1 MGRLVGPRGFVSFV
15 TDLSERWGGIL
26 LTFFS
31 ERAGDVCGGGVVG
44 EGDLC
49 GGGIV
54 GEAEV
59 GEEEEGELLNV
70 F

>member
-31 ERAGDVCGGGVVG
+31 ERV
-44 EGDLC
+44 GDLC